1 MRNDRSS
8 GLIRLGLGPAPAAS
22 SKLDTVKM
30 SRGCQALVSRWT
42 VPYHHGDL
50 PAALLEAVESAVA
63 DVGVSGVAL
72 RDVARRAG
80 VSHGAPAHHFGSKA
94 GLLTAFATAGYQLLA
109 EVAASDPA
117 DGPAELAAIGRGY
130 VRFAVGH
137 PAHFEVMFRLDALNR
152 DDPRFTAA
160 SETAYGLL
168 LATIERCQADDR
180 LHGRPP
186 ELVAVSAWSVVHG
199 LSALWISGRLAER
212 ITEQD
217 PQRLAAA
224 VSDLFVEAVLPEQA

>member
-1 MRNDRSS
+1 V
-8 GLIRLGLGPAPAAS
+8 A
-22 SKLDTVKM
+22 
-30 SRGCQALVSRWT
+30 
-42 VPYHHGDL
+42 YHHGDL
-50 PAALLEAVESAVA
+50 PAALLAAVESAVR
-63 DVGVSGVAL
+63 DCGVSGISL

-109 EVAASDPA
+109 ESVITEVVASDA
-117 DGPAELAAIGRGY
+117 GDGVAELAAIGRGY

-137 PAHFEVMFRLDALNR
+137 PAHFEVMFRLDALN
-152 DDPRFTAA
+152 PGNAEFAAA
-160 SETAYGLL
+160 SEAAYGLL
-168 LATIERCQADDR
+168 TAAVERCRAAGR

-186 ELVAVSAWSVVHG
+186 EVVAVSAWSLVHG

-212 ITEQD
+212 IAEQD

-224 VSDLFVEAVLPEQA
+224 VADLFAEAVLPPAPAAGTGT

>member
-1 MRNDRSS
+1 M
-8 GLIRLGLGPAPAAS
+8 
-22 SKLDTVKM
+22 T
-30 SRGCQALVSRWT
+30 RWT

-94 GLLTAFATAGYQLLA
+94 GLLTAFATAGYRLLA
-109 EVAASDPA
+109 ESVLAEVTASDPA
-117 DGPAELAAIGRGY
+117 DGPAGLAAIGRGY

-168 LATIERCQADDR
+168 LATIERCRAEGR

-186 ELVAVSAWSVVHG
+186 ELVAVSAWSMVHG

-212 ITEQD
+212 IIEQD
-217 PQRLAAA
+217 PRRLAAA
-224 VSDLFVEAVLPEQA
+224 VSDLFAEAVLPEQA